1 MTGTIFQ
8 VPGKEKERK
17 CKKVVFK
24 DLTDNF
30 VTCLMLYMED
40 CFGMRVTSA
49 PSGTLK

>member
-1 MTGTIFQ
+1 M
-8 VPGKEKERK
+8 PGKEKEQKGRK
-17 CKKVVFK
+17 VRIEGFA
-24 DLTDNF
+24 DNF